1 MKNNFGYWK
10 ILFAILAISLL
21 LAFVLS
27 PFASPWPDG
36 LEKVAGKLGFEKLM
50 EGKPLIKSPFPDYS
64 LPGLKNEKLSTAL
77 AGFLGTLITFA
88 LVFIIGKILKTG
100 KK

>member
-10 ILFAILAISLL
+10 VVLAILVISFL
-21 LAFVLS
+21 LALILS

-36 LEKVAGKLGFEKLM
+36 LEKVAKKLGFEKQM
-50 EGKPLIKSPFPDYS
+50 EEKPLINSPFPDYS
-64 LPGLKNEKLSTAL
+64 FPGLKNEKLSTAL

-88 LVFIIGKILKTG
+88 LVLVIGKILKAG